1 MIQNHNR
8 KRAELLI
15 MRVTKAYITT
25 IYNNEVRN
33 ALLGEEI
40 CSVRRAP
47 TWNGHLWERVGQ
59 SVCGEVVSL

>member
-8 KRAELLI
+8 KRAELL
-15 MRVTKAYITT
+15 MTRVTKAYITA

-33 ALLGEEI
+33 ALIGENI
-40 CSVRRAP
+40 CSVRRSP
-47 TWNGHLWERVGQ
+47 TWNGHLWEWVGQ